1 MRHIISILLQN
12 EAGALARVA
21 GMFSSRGYNIDS
33 LTVAPTHDPAVSR
46 LTLVTA
52 GSDAVVDQIIKQTR
66 KLVDVVEITD
76 LSSADHLE
84 CELAMLKVEVR
95 GPSSARSVVDCVRR
109 HRGQI
114 LDETDNT
121 RMVQIAGTG
130 DLHHA
135 GVVGFIEDLAPM
147 AAHAV
152 HDAARRRR
160 APDLDLQHRELALEV
175 IRAGEVGDLDHVH
188 Q

>member
-46 LTLVTA
+46 LTLVTM
-52 GSDAVVDQIIKQTR
+52 GSDQVIEQIIKQTR

-84 CELAMLKVEVR
+84 CELAMLKIEVR

-121 RMVQIAGTG
+121 RMVLISGTG
-130 DLHHA
+130 AEVDAFLA
-135 GVVGFIEDLAPM
+135 EVMKLGTVLEMVRSGVAALARGQQVL
-147 AAHAV
+147 AV
-152 HDAARRRR
+152 PA
-160 APDLDLQHRELALEV
+160 
-175 IRAGEVGDLDHVH
+175 
-188 Q
+188 